1 IPDLASVA
9 RVLKRRGP
17 RSNSNP
23 LKYTFSGEY
32 VPANRPVAP
41 LGVNSEMKF
50 SRERLN
56 APECAEAFPSPCQ
69 RIWTAPART
78 SGVFRPLK
86 KSRYAE
92 RSLVRA

>member
-1 IPDLASVA
+1 MPDLARVA
-9 RVLKRRGP
+9 RVVKRNGP

-32 VPANRPVAP
+32 VPANRPVTP
-41 LGVNSEMKF
+41 LGVNSEIKF
-50 SRERLN
+50 SRATLN
-56 APECAEAFPSPCQ
+56 APEGAEAFPSPCQ
-69 RIWTAPART
+69 RSWTAPART
-78 SGVFRPLK
+78 SGVFLPLK